1 MCEAQNISSASF
13 QHQQHILVYLG
24 YWRCHARPLNHMHQR
39 PECPEV
45 TILVD
50 EVCRNNYI
58 SLPRNVKQV
67 LAVKCF
73 VSSKM
78 DPDRCFGDSTSR
90 SWTPDVKLCVNG
102 VTCPQTSI
110 HTRVFRAGMQ
120 VCGLAWS
127 RHIHVGLNFVLPS
140 HHGALSTSSTSTSLS
155 AAIFFYQ

>member
-13 QHQQHILVYLG
+13 QHQQHISVYLG

-50 EVCRNNYI
+50 EVCRNHGCVSYTPLPKEEECMIHIRGRNNYI

-90 SWTPDVKLCVNG
+90 SWTTDVKLCVNG

-120 VCGLAWS
+120 VCGLA
-127 RHIHVGLNFVLPS
+127 
-140 HHGALSTSSTSTSLS
+140 
-155 AAIFFYQ
+155 